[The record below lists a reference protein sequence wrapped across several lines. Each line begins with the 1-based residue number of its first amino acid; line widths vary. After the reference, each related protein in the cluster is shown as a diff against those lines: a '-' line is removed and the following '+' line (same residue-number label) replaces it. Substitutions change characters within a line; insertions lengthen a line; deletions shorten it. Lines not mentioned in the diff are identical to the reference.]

1 LQRLRQANLCPERY
15 PRRAGI
21 PAKRPVY

>member
-1 LQRLRQANLCPERY
+1 VLLIRKSTATSPRY

-21 PAKRPVY
+21 PAGHPL